1 MSFRINSNSLSMNS
15 VNLSRNQKSL
25 NDSLVRLSSGL
36 RINKA
41 SDDASGLMIAN
52 KLEVEGNTLGQT
64 IKNANDAVAIME
76 IADKAIN
83 EQVKIL
89 NTIKV
94 KATQASQ
101 DGQSSQ
107 TLKAIDSDITKLID
121 SLDNIAT
128 TTTFNGQNLLNGGYI
143 NKKFSIGG
151 YNQNMTLSI
160 NSTHSSK
167 IGHVTYET
175 SIISAEGNLAFKF
188 SAIGIGNDVLTE
200 EVTISTTQGT
210 GVGVLAEVINRN
222 SSKTGVKASWVNSLT
237 SSNFIRGGDVL
248 SLSINGVRIGFISGI
263 ARGDPK
269 GLVVNVIN
277 SITDKTG
284 VEAFIETDGKLTF
297 KSIDGRGILI
307 SGAQLNSMG
316 FSNIITTTQDVV
328 ATGDVVGFSVNG
340 VTIPPVS
347 NVDSL
352 DSTGKLQDAINSVQ
366 AQTGVD
372 ALVDSIGRLSLESI
386 TGDDI
391 IVAGINQNEIDFY
404 TNSGTVRTSIE
415 FFKTG
420 KGSNYGNLT
429 LTKLTSTDI
438 GSEVIS
444 SDNLSINT
452 TYSSRLNLADLKDKN
467 LSFTQN
473 MAIGA
478 YENLSSSMLQRPKVY
493 MAYMD
498 IAESSMKHLDKIR
511 GEIGSNV
518 NQLIYS
524 IDNMSIMRVN
534 VLAAASQI
542 KDVDMSLELMNFKKR
557 SLLIQAGS
565 YAMSQSIKY
574 QQNLQRLLL

>member
-1 MSFRINSNSLSMNS
+1 MSFRVNADFFSMNS
-15 VNLSRNQKSL
+15 VNLSKNQKSL
-25 NDSLVRLSSGL
+25 NDSLTRLSSGL

-41 SDDASGLMIAN
+41 SDDTSGLMIAN
-52 KLEVEGNTLGQT
+52 KLKVEGSTLGQV

-107 TLKAIDSDITKLID
+107 TLKAINSDITKLID

-128 TTTFNGQNLLNGGYI
+128 TTTFNGQNLLNGGYT

-175 SIISAEGNLAFKF
+175 NIISAEGNLSFNF
-188 SAIGIGNDVLTE
+188 SSIGIGNDISSE
-200 EVTISTTQGT
+200 SVTISTTQGT

-222 SSKTGVKASWVNSLT
+222 SSKTGVKATWTNSLT
-237 SSNFIRGGDVL
+237 SSNLIRGGDVL

-263 ARGDPK
+263 ARGDPE

-284 VEAFIETDGKLTF
+284 VEAFVETDGKLTF

-328 ATGDVVGFSVNG
+328 ATGDVIGFSVNG
-340 VTIPPVS
+340 VVIPPVS
-347 NVDSL
+347 NVDNM
-352 DSTGKLQDAINSVQ
+352 DSNGKLQDAINNVG
-366 AQTGVD
+366 AQTGVE
-372 ALVDSIGRLSLESI
+372 AVVDSIGRLSLESI

-391 IVAGINQNEIDFY
+391 IVGGVENNYIDFY
-404 TNSGTVRTSIE
+404 TNSGTVRTAIE

-429 LTKLTSTDI
+429 LTKLSSTDI
-438 GSEVIS
+438 ASEVVS
-444 SDNLSINT
+444 SDLEINT
-452 TYSSRLNLADLKDKN
+452 KYEARLNLADLKNQN
-467 LSFTQN
+467 LTYSQN
-473 MAIGA
+473 MAIGS
-478 YENLSSSMLQRPKVY
+478 YENLSTSMLQRPKFY
-493 MAYMD
+493 MMYMD
-498 IAESSMKHLDKIR
+498 VADSSMKYLDKIR

-542 KDVDMSLELMNFKKR
+542 KDVDMSVELVNFKKR

-565 YAMSQSIKY
+565 YAMSQSIEY